1 MRTGDAHP
9 GDRRRG
15 GKGLR
20 TTDCV
25 RFHPSSSGFIRGLI
39 PSGLSFNAAF
49 RLHPERMQSPSP
61 AVARCALPWVTRPGH
76 SPNPVRVSSL
86 APSYATISTSLGLG
100 GRRRQMLQ
108 PLSGLAGFLG
118 ALPGVGPPPTAPAVQ
133 PRANCCNPFGI
144 GGAGG
149 TSRREE
155 IGERRGKR
163 EDRRSERDRR
173 DHGLQTAGSSVFIR
187 FYLWFNSFRAFLL
200 TQRRRGSQRFAE
212 GFSSLRFSAL
222 SLRLGVKNGAFGWGR
237 IRTRMKVGDRR
248 EEIGERE
255 KGPREHGPRT
265 ALLPAVSSV
274 FIRFYP
280 WFNSFRAFFPAT
292 HHTATE

>member
-1 MRTGDAHP
+1 MHIE
-9 GDRRRG
+9 DRRDEIG
-15 GKGLR
+15 EGQKGLRDYGTTDCGLRTTDHGPR

-25 RFHPSSSGFIRGLI
+25 RFHPCSSGFICGLI
-39 PSGLSFNAAF
+39 PSGLSFNAAS

-61 AVARCALPWVTRPGH
+61 AVARCALPWVTRPEQ
-76 SPNPVRVSSL
+76 SPNPVRVSTPRL
-86 APSYATISTSLGLG
+86 PDPAPSHATISTSLGLG

-163 EDRRSERDRR
+163 EDRR
-173 DHGLQTAGSSVFIR
+173 
-187 FYLWFNSFRAFLL
+187 
-200 TQRRRGSQRFAE
+200 
-212 GFSSLRFSAL
+212 
-222 SLRLGVKNGAFGWGR
+222 
-237 IRTRMKVGDRR
+237 
-248 EEIGERE
+248 
-255 KGPREHGPRT
+255 
-265 ALLPAVSSV
+265 
-274 FIRFYP
+274 
-280 WFNSFRAFFPAT
+280 
-292 HHTATE
+292 

>member
-1 MRTGDAHP
+1 MEIGEGTTDLGPRDYGTADC
-9 GDRRRG
+9 
-15 GKGLR
+15 GLR
-20 TTDCV
+20 TADC
-25 RFHPSSSGFIRGLI
+25 GL
-39 PSGLSFNAAF
+39 
-49 RLHPERMQSPSP
+49 
-61 AVARCALPWVTRPGH
+61 
-76 SPNPVRVSSL
+76 
-86 APSYATISTSLGLG
+86 
-100 GRRRQMLQ
+100 
-108 PLSGLAGFLG
+108 
-118 ALPGVGPPPTAPAVQ
+118 
-133 PRANCCNPFGI
+133 
-144 GGAGG
+144 
-149 TSRREE
+149 
-155 IGERRGKR
+155 
-163 EDRRSERDRR
+163 RSV
-173 DHGLQTAGSSVFIR
+173 SSVFIR

-265 ALLPAVSSV
+265 ALLPAASSV
-274 FIRFYP
+274 FIRFYL